1 MVAFQ
6 FVLSPWFW
14 LLLAVVFSVIELAS
28 AFSLTTVWFA
38 VSAVVTAFG
47 SGLTETLA
55 EPVRFRL
62 HLGIFLFIS
71 IILLVFTRPFV
82 VKKLKIGKE
91 KTNVDSL
98 IGKPALVLKEIAEFE
113 AGEVKIN
120 GQIWT
125 AKSETGATFESGQ
138 RCEIVRIEG
147 AHVVVAPYDKE

>member
-1 MVAFQ
+1 MITFQ

-14 LLLAVVFSVIELAS
+14 LLLAVVFSIIEWTS

-38 VSAVVTAFG
+38 VSAVITAFV
-47 SGLTETLA
+47 SGLTESLS

-62 HLGIFLFIS
+62 YLGIFLFAAIV
-71 IILLVFTRPFV
+71 LLVFTRPFV

-98 IGKPALVLKEIAEFE
+98 IGQSALVLKEISEFE
-113 AGEVKIN
+113 SGEVKIN

-125 AKSETGATFESGQ
+125 AQTEPGAKIASGQ
-138 RCEIVRIEG
+138 KCQIVRIEG
-147 AHVVVAPYDKE
+147 AHVVVAQYDKE